1 MNVSSERPHRPALLL
16 GFFLL
21 LHVLNQVDRNLIA
34 SFGPEIVR
42 DLGLTRTQFG
52 IVTGIA
58 FTAFY
63 AVTALAAGVLADRY
77 GRTRILAVGLGVWSA
92 FTALS
97 GAARGFLSL
106 VALRPF
112 VATGEAT
119 LIPAA
124 TAILSE
130 RFPAAR
136 RATAIGIFFMGVPL
150 GVGASFF
157 LAGQLGPVLGW
168 RGVFVLLG
176 LLGLVFVAGVLALK
190 DRRTPGAHDEE
201 LPERTAAAVLAD
213 LGRELRSNSDL
224 RLSLAG
230 AVLMHVYLAGG
241 PFVKLWLVE
250 ERGFAGDQIAVTYG
264 AMVVVFGVIGAALGG
279 TMADWYARRFR
290 GGSAMF
296 LALFV
301 AMLAPLIIAFRFA
314 DPGSLLF
321 YAGMAAGI
329 LFFSSFYGP
338 AFAVMQSVTPQRL
351 HASVT
356 GLSMLLVNVLALG
369 IGGLVIGIASDAL
382 IARGSQDALSLP
394 LIIADLVSLLT
405 ILCFA
410 RIGWRKWRTQEDS
423 NLWPLPSEG
432 NALSS

>member
-1 MNVSSERPHRPALLL
+1 MHRPSDRSQQPVLLL

-42 DLGLTRTQFG
+42 DLDLSRTEFG
-52 IVTGIA
+52 IVTGVA

-63 AVTALAAGVLADRY
+63 AVTALGAGVLADRY
-77 GRTRILAVGLGVWSA
+77 GRTRILAFGLATWSG

-97 GAARGFLSL
+97 GMARSFVSL
-106 VALRPF
+106 VSIRPL

-136 RATAIGIFFMGVPL
+136 RATAIGVFFMGVPL

-176 LLGLVFVAGVLALK
+176 LIGLVLVSGVLALK
-190 DRRTPGAHDEE
+190 DKPVSAI
-201 LPERTAAAVLAD
+201 ERAEPVRSARAVLAD
-213 LGRELRSNSDL
+213 LGRELRVNGDL

-241 PFVKLWLVE
+241 PFIKLWLVE
-250 ERGFAGDQIAVTYG
+250 ERGYPSQGIATTYG
-264 AMVVVFGVIGAALGG
+264 LAVVIFGIIGAALGG
-279 TMADWYARRFR
+279 ALADWYARRFR
-290 GGSAMF
+290 GGHAMF
-296 LALFV
+296 LTLFV
-301 AMLAPLIIAFRFA
+301 AALAPFVVAFRFA
-314 DPGSLLF
+314 DPGSVLF

-338 AFAVMQSVTPQRL
+338 AFAVLQSVTPQRL
-351 HASVT
+351 HATVT
-356 GLSMLLVNVLALG
+356 GLSMLLVNILALG
-369 IGGLVIGIASDAL
+369 LGSLAIGAASDMLLAQGSDAAL
-382 IARGSQDALSLP
+382 TIP
-394 LIIADLVSLLT
+394 LFVADLVSLLT

-410 RIGWRKWRTQEDS
+410 RIGWREWQRA
-423 NLWPLPSEG
+423 G
-432 NALSS
+432 

>member
-1 MNVSSERPHRPALLL
+1 MPATAERAPRPGLLL

-42 DLGLTRTQFG
+42 DLGLSRTEFG
-52 IVTGIA
+52 IVTGMA
-58 FTAFY
+58 FTVFY

-77 GRTRILAVGLGVWSA
+77 GRTRILALGLATWSG

-106 VALRPF
+106 VSIRPL

-136 RATAIGIFFMGVPL
+136 RATAIGVFFMGVPL

-176 LLGLVFVAGVLALK
+176 LVGLVFVAGVLALK
-190 DRRTPGAHDEE
+190 DQPAPVTHQAEPVRSAR
-201 LPERTAAAVLAD
+201 AVLAD
-213 LGRELRSNSDL
+213 LWRELRVNSDL

-250 ERGFAGDQIAVTYG
+250 ERGYSSERIAMTYG
-264 AMVVVFGVIGAALGG
+264 AAVVIFGVIGAALGG
-279 TMADWYARRFR
+279 TLADWYARRFR
-290 GGSAMF
+290 GGRAMF

-301 AMLAPLIIAFRFA
+301 AALAPFVVAFRFA
-314 DPGSLLF
+314 EPGSVLF
-321 YAGMAAGI
+321 HAGMAAGI

-338 AFAVMQSVTPQRL
+338 AFAVLQSVTPQRL
-351 HASVT
+351 HATAT

-369 IGGLVIGIASDAL
+369 LGSLAIGAASDAL
-382 IARGSQDALSLP
+382 LARGSHVALTLP
-394 LIIADLVSLLT
+394 LIVADLISLLT

-410 RIGWRKWRTQEDS
+410 RIGWREWQR
-423 NLWPLPSEG
+423 
-432 NALSS
+432 AA

>member
-1 MNVSSERPHRPALLL
+1 LPSPPDRPQRPVLLL
-16 GFFLL
+16 VFFLL

-42 DLGLTRTQFG
+42 DLGLSRTEFG

-58 FTAFY
+58 FTIAY

-77 GRTRILAVGLGVWSA
+77 GRTRILAAGLATWSA

-130 RFPAAR
+130 RFSPAR
-136 RATAIGIFFMGVPL
+136 RATAIGVFFMGVPL

-157 LAGQLGPVLGW
+157 IAGQLGPLLGW
-168 RGVFVLLG
+168 RGVFILLG
-176 LLGLVFVAGVLALK
+176 LIGLIFVAGVLALQ
-190 DRRTPGAHDEE
+190 DRRKPALADGGEPA
-201 LPERTAAAVLAD
+201 PTAGAVLAD
-213 LGRELRSNSDL
+213 LGRELRANSDL
-224 RLSLAG
+224 RLGLAG
-230 AVLMHVYLAGG
+230 TVLMHVYLAGG

-250 ERGFAGDQIAVTYG
+250 ERGFASERIAVTYG
-264 AMVVVFGVIGAALGG
+264 LAVVVFGVIGAALGG
-279 TMADWYARRFR
+279 TLADWYARHFR
-290 GGSAMF
+290 GGRATF

-301 AMLAPLIIAFRFA
+301 TVLAPFIIAFRFA
-314 DPGSLLF
+314 DPGSVLF
-321 YAGMAAGI
+321 YAGMGAGI
-329 LFFSSFYGP
+329 LFFSAFYGP

-351 HASVT
+351 HASIT

-369 IGGLVIGIASDAL
+369 LGSLAIGAVSDVL
-382 IARGSQDALSLP
+382 LARGSHNALTLP
-394 LIIADLVSLLT
+394 LIVADLTSLLT

-410 RIGWRKWRTQEDS
+410 RIGWREWRTT
-423 NLWPLPSEG
+423 NR
-432 NALSS
+432 

>member
-1 MNVSSERPHRPALLL
+1 MADRQHHPVLLL

-21 LHVLNQVDRNLIA
+21 LHMLNQVDRNLIA

-42 DLGLTRTQFG
+42 DLGLSRAEFA
-52 IVTGIA
+52 IVAGIA

-77 GRTRILAVGLGVWSA
+77 GRTRILAVGLGTWSA

-106 VALRPF
+106 VILRPF

-130 RFPAAR
+130 RFSADR

-168 RGVFVLLG
+168 RGVFMLLG
-176 LLGLVFVAGVLALK
+176 LVGLVFVAGVLALK
-190 DRRTPGAHDEE
+190 DKRAPGPQDEE
-201 LPERTAAAVLAD
+201 LPERTAAAVLAE

-264 AMVVVFGVIGAALGG
+264 AMVVVFGVIGAAMGG

-290 GGSAMF
+290 GGRAMF

-301 AMLAPLIIAFRFA
+301 AMLAPFIIAFRFA
-314 DPGSLLF
+314 DPGSFLF
-321 YAGMAAGI
+321 YTGMAAGV

-369 IGGLVIGIASDAL
+369 LGGLAIGAVSDML
-382 IARGSQDALSLP
+382 VVQGRGDALSAP
-394 LIIADLVSLLT
+394 LIVGDMISLLT
-405 ILCFA
+405 IFCFG
-410 RIGWRKWRTQEDS
+410 RMGWRKWREDAT
-423 NLWPLPSEG
+423 SE
-432 NALSS
+432 

>member
-1 MNVSSERPHRPALLL
+1 MSSRSDRSQQPLLLL

-42 DLGLTRTQFG
+42 DLDLSRTQFG

-77 GRTRILAVGLGVWSA
+77 GRTRILAAGLVTWSA

-130 RFPAAR
+130 RFSADR
-136 RATAIGIFFMGVPL
+136 RATAIGVFFMGVPL

-157 LAGQLGPVLGW
+157 VAGQLGPVMGW
-168 RGVFVLLG
+168 RGVFILLG
-176 LLGLVFVAGVLALK
+176 VIGLVLVAGVLALK
-190 DRRTPGAHDEE
+190 DTKSTASSSGGGAE
-201 LPERTAAAVLAD
+201 PVRSAGAVLAD
-213 LGRELRSNSDL
+213 LAGELRSNLDL
-224 RLSLAG
+224 RLSLLGAG
-230 AVLMHVYLAGG
+230 LMHVYLAGG

-250 ERGFAGDQIAVTYG
+250 ERGFTSERIALTYG
-264 AMVVVFGVIGAALGG
+264 AMVLVFGVIGAAMGG
-279 TMADWYARRFR
+279 VLADWYARRFR
-290 GGSAMF
+290 GGRAMF
-296 LALFV
+296 LALFIG
-301 AMLAPLIIAFRFA
+301 ALAPFIIAFRFA
-314 DPGSLLF
+314 DPGSILF
-321 YAGMAAGI
+321 YTGMAAGI

-338 AFAVMQSVTPQRL
+338 AFAVLQSVTPGRL

-356 GLSMLLVNVLALG
+356 GLSMLLVNILALG
-369 IGGLVIGIASDAL
+369 LGGLIIGIAGDFFAQRGIHDAL
-382 IARGSQDALSLP
+382 TGP
-394 LIIADLVSLLT
+394 LFVADLVALLT
-405 ILCFA
+405 IPCFA
-410 RIGWRKWRTQEDS
+410 AIGWRSRRQH
-423 NLWPLPSEG
+423 LPDDERRIQ
-432 NALSS
+432 L

>member
-1 MNVSSERPHRPALLL
+1 MHRPSDRSQQPVLLL

-21 LHVLNQVDRNLIA
+21 LHILNQVDRNLIA

-42 DLGLTRTQFG
+42 DLDLSRTEFG
-52 IVTGIA
+52 IVTGVA

-63 AVTALAAGVLADRY
+63 AVTALGAGVLADRY
-77 GRTRILAVGLGVWSA
+77 GRTRILAFGLATWSG

-97 GAARGFLSL
+97 GMARSFVSL
-106 VALRPF
+106 VSIRPL

-136 RATAIGIFFMGVPL
+136 RATAIGVFFMGVPL

-176 LLGLVFVAGVLALK
+176 LIGLVLVAGVLALK
-190 DRRTPGAHDEE
+190 DKPVSAI
-201 LPERTAAAVLAD
+201 ERAEPVRSARAVLAD
-213 LGRELRSNSDL
+213 LGRELRVNGDL

-241 PFVKLWLVE
+241 PFIKLWLVE
-250 ERGFAGDQIAVTYG
+250 ERGYPSQGIATTYG
-264 AMVVVFGVIGAALGG
+264 LAVVIFGIIGAALGG
-279 TMADWYARRFR
+279 ALADWYARRFR
-290 GGSAMF
+290 GGRAMF
-296 LALFV
+296 LTLFV
-301 AMLAPLIIAFRFA
+301 AALAPFVVAFRFA
-314 DPGSLLF
+314 DPGSVLF

-338 AFAVMQSVTPQRL
+338 AFAVLQSVTPQRL
-351 HASVT
+351 HATVT
-356 GLSMLLVNVLALG
+356 GLSMLLVNILALG
-369 IGGLVIGIASDAL
+369 LGSLAIGAASDMLLAQGSDAAL
-382 IARGSQDALSLP
+382 TIP
-394 LIIADLVSLLT
+394 LFVADLVSLLT

-410 RIGWRKWRTQEDS
+410 KIGWREWQRA
-423 NLWPLPSEG
+423 G
-432 NALSS
+432 

>member
-1 MNVSSERPHRPALLL
+1 MPSPPDRPQRPVLLL
-16 GFFLL
+16 VFFLL

-42 DLGLTRTQFG
+42 DLGLSRTEFG

-58 FTAFY
+58 FTIAY

-77 GRTRILAVGLGVWSA
+77 GRTRILAAGLATWSA

-130 RFPAAR
+130 RFSPAR
-136 RATAIGIFFMGVPL
+136 RATAIGVFFMGVPL

-157 LAGQLGPVLGW
+157 IAGQLGPLLGW
-168 RGVFVLLG
+168 RGVFILLG
-176 LLGLVFVAGVLALK
+176 LIGLIFVAGVLALQ
-190 DRRTPGAHDEE
+190 DRRKPALADGGEPAPTAGA
-201 LPERTAAAVLAD
+201 VMAD
-213 LGRELRSNSDL
+213 LGRELRANSDL
-224 RLSLAG
+224 RLGLAG
-230 AVLMHVYLAGG
+230 TVLMHVYLAGG

-250 ERGFAGDQIAVTYG
+250 ERGFASERIAVTYG
-264 AMVVVFGVIGAALGG
+264 LAVVVFGVIGAALGG
-279 TMADWYARRFR
+279 TLADWYARHFR
-290 GGSAMF
+290 GGRATF

-301 AMLAPLIIAFRFA
+301 TVLAPLIIAFRFA
-314 DPGSLLF
+314 DPGSVLF
-321 YAGMAAGI
+321 YAGMGAGI
-329 LFFSSFYGP
+329 LFFSAFYGP

-351 HASVT
+351 HASIT

-369 IGGLVIGIASDAL
+369 LGSLAIGAVSDVL
-382 IARGSQDALSLP
+382 LARGSHNALTLP
-394 LIIADLVSLLT
+394 LIVADLTSLLT

-410 RIGWRKWRTQEDS
+410 RIGWREWRTT
-423 NLWPLPSEG
+423 NR
-432 NALSS
+432 

>member
-1 MNVSSERPHRPALLL
+1 MTPSGDRAHRPGLLL

-42 DLGLTRTQFG
+42 DLGLSRTEFG

-77 GRTRILAVGLGVWSA
+77 GRTRILAVGLTTWSA

-97 GAARGFLSL
+97 GAARGFFSL
-106 VALRPF
+106 VMMRPF

-136 RATAIGIFFMGVPL
+136 RATAIGVFFMGIPL

-176 LLGLVFVAGVLALK
+176 LVGVVFVAGVLMLRDK
-190 DRRTPGAHDEE
+190 GA
-201 LPERTAAAVLAD
+201 AAANGAGEPVRSARAVLAD
-213 LGRELRSNSDL
+213 LRRELRANADL

-230 AVLMHVYLAGG
+230 TVLMHVYLAGG

-250 ERGFAGDQIAVTYG
+250 ERGFAGDRIAMTYG
-264 AMVVVFGVIGAALGG
+264 LTVVIFGVIGAALGG
-279 TMADWYARRFR
+279 TLADWYARRWR
-290 GGSAMF
+290 GGRASF

-301 AMLAPLIIAFRFA
+301 AVLAPFIMAFRFA
-314 DPGSLLF
+314 EPGSLLF
-321 YAGMAAGI
+321 YAGMGAGV

-338 AFAVMQSVTPQRL
+338 AFAVMQSAAPERL
-351 HASVT
+351 HATIT
-356 GLSMLLVNVLALG
+356 GLAMLLVNVLALG
-369 IGGLVIGIASDAL
+369 LGGLAIGAASDLLLAQG
-382 IARGSQDALSLP
+382 RHDALTVP
-394 LIIADLVSLLT
+394 LIVADLTSLLT

-410 RIGWRKWRTQEDS
+410 RIGWREWQRGS
-423 NLWPLPSEG
+423 
-432 NALSS
+432 

>member
-1 MNVSSERPHRPALLL
+1 MHRPSDRSQQPVLLL

-42 DLGLTRTQFG
+42 DLGLSRTEFG
-52 IVTGIA
+52 IVTGVA

-63 AVTALAAGVLADRY
+63 AVTALGAGVLADRY
-77 GRTRILAVGLGVWSA
+77 GRTRILAFGLATWSG

-97 GAARGFLSL
+97 GMARSFVSL
-106 VALRPF
+106 VSIRPL

-136 RATAIGIFFMGVPL
+136 RATAIGVFFMGVPL

-176 LLGLVFVAGVLALK
+176 LIGLIFVAGVLALR
-190 DRRTPGAHDEE
+190 DRTTAVAHGAHEP
-201 LPERTAAAVLAD
+201 LRSASAVLTD
-213 LGRELRSNSDL
+213 LGRELRANADL

-230 AVLMHVYLAGG
+230 SVLMHLYLAGG

-250 ERGFAGDQIAVTYG
+250 ERGFAGDRIAMTYG
-264 AMVVVFGVIGAALGG
+264 LAVVVFGVIGAALGG
-279 TMADWYARRFR
+279 TLADWYARRWR
-290 GGSAMF
+290 GGRAALPACQQPPRSAAAPHRRGCAGQPGQRTPRQRRHAGAR
-296 LALFV
+296 LLPAHPAGWVPAGARACCLFPLTCCVGLWLCLV
-301 AMLAPLIIAFRFA
+301 AW
-314 DPGSLLF
+314 
-321 YAGMAAGI
+321 
-329 LFFSSFYGP
+329 
-338 AFAVMQSVTPQRL
+338 
-351 HASVT
+351 
-356 GLSMLLVNVLALG
+356 
-369 IGGLVIGIASDAL
+369 
-382 IARGSQDALSLP
+382 
-394 LIIADLVSLLT
+394 
-405 ILCFA
+405 LC
-410 RIGWRKWRTQEDS
+410 
-423 NLWPLPSEG
+423 
-432 NALSS
+432 

>member
-1 MNVSSERPHRPALLL
+1 MLL

-42 DLGLTRTQFG
+42 DLGLSRTEFG
-52 IVTGIA
+52 FVSGMA
-58 FTAFY
+58 FTVFY
-63 AVTALAAGVLADRY
+63 ALTALAAGVLADRF
-77 GRTRILAVGLGVWSA
+77 GRTRILALGLAIWSG

-106 VALRPF
+106 AAIRPV

-130 RFPAAR
+130 RFSPAR

-157 LAGQLGPVLGW
+157 LAGQLGPLLGW
-168 RGVFVLLG
+168 RNVFILLG
-176 LLGLVFVAGVLALK
+176 LIGLVFVVGVLALK
-190 DRRTPGAHDEE
+190 DKGRASANAA
-201 LPERTAAAVLAD
+201 TAAPRSARAVLGD
-213 LGRELRSNSDL
+213 LARELRTNSDF

-230 AVLMHVYLAGG
+230 SVLMHVYLAGG

-250 ERGFAGDQIAVTYG
+250 ERGFASERIAMTYG
-264 AMVVVFGVIGAALGG
+264 AAVLVFGVIGAGLGG
-279 TMADWYARRFR
+279 TLADWYAKRFR
-290 GGSAMF
+290 GGRATF

-301 AMLAPLIIAFRFA
+301 TMLAPFIIAFRFA
-314 DPGSLLF
+314 EPGSLLF

-338 AFAVMQSVTPQRL
+338 AFAVLQSVTPQRL
-351 HASVT
+351 HASAT

-369 IGGLVIGIASDAL
+369 LGSLAIGAISDML
-382 IARGSQDALSLP
+382 LARGSQHALTLP
-394 LIIADLVSLLT
+394 LIVADLTSLLT

-410 RIGWRKWRTQEDS
+410 RIGRREWLAANR
-423 NLWPLPSEG
+423 
-432 NALSS
+432 

>member
-1 MNVSSERPHRPALLL
+1 MLL

-42 DLGLTRTQFG
+42 DLGLSRTEFG
-52 IVTGIA
+52 FVSGMA
-58 FTAFY
+58 FTVFY
-63 AVTALAAGVLADRY
+63 ALTALAAGVLADRF
-77 GRTRILAVGLGVWSA
+77 GRTRILALGLAIWSG

-106 VALRPF
+106 AAIRPV

-130 RFPAAR
+130 RFSPAR

-157 LAGQLGPVLGW
+157 LAGKLGPVLGW
-168 RGVFVLLG
+168 RGVFVALG
-176 LLGLVFVAGVLALK
+176 LIGLLFVAGVLALK
-190 DRRTPGAHDEE
+190 DKGVPSASGLAE
-201 LPERTAAAVLAD
+201 PPRTARAVLDD
-213 LGRELRSNSDL
+213 LFRELRSNSDF
-224 RLSLAG
+224 RLGLAG
-230 AVLMHVYLAGG
+230 SVLMHVYLAGG

-250 ERGFAGDQIAVTYG
+250 ERGFASERIAMTYG
-264 AMVVVFGVIGAALGG
+264 AAVLVFGVIGAGLGG
-279 TMADWYARRFR
+279 TLADWYAKRFR
-290 GGSAMF
+290 GGRATF

-301 AMLAPLIIAFRFA
+301 TMLAPFIIAFRFA
-314 DPGSLLF
+314 EPGSLLF

-338 AFAVMQSVTPQRL
+338 AFAVLQSVTPQRL
-351 HASVT
+351 HASAT

-369 IGGLVIGIASDAL
+369 LGSLAIGAVSDML
-382 IARGSQDALSLP
+382 LARGSHQALTLP
-394 LIIADLVSLLT
+394 LIVADLTSLLT

-410 RIGWRKWRTQEDS
+410 RIGWREWQRA
-423 NLWPLPSEG
+423 G
-432 NALSS
+432 

>member
-1 MNVSSERPHRPALLL
+1 MLLL

-42 DLGLTRTQFG
+42 DLGLSRTEFG
-52 IVTGIA
+52 FVTGMA
-58 FTAFY
+58 FTVFY
-63 AVTALAAGVLADRY
+63 ALTALGAGVLADRY
-77 GRTRILAVGLGVWSA
+77 GRTRILALGLAIWSG

-106 VALRPF
+106 AAIRPV

-130 RFPAAR
+130 RFSPAR

-157 LAGQLGPVLGW
+157 LAGKLGPVLGW
-168 RGVFVLLG
+168 RGVFVALG
-176 LLGLVFVAGVLALK
+176 LIGLLFVAGVLALK
-190 DRRTPGAHDEE
+190 DKGVPSASGLAE
-201 LPERTAAAVLAD
+201 PPRTARAVLDD
-213 LGRELRSNSDL
+213 LFRELRSNSDF
-224 RLSLAG
+224 RLGLAG
-230 AVLMHVYLAGG
+230 SVLMHVYLAGG

-250 ERGFAGDQIAVTYG
+250 ERGFASERIATTYG
-264 AMVVVFGVIGAALGG
+264 AAVLVFGVIGAGLGG
-279 TMADWYARRFR
+279 TLADWYAKHFR
-290 GGSAMF
+290 GGRATF

-301 AMLAPLIIAFRFA
+301 TALAPFIIAFRFA
-314 DPGSLLF
+314 EPGSVLF
-321 YAGMAAGI
+321 YSGMAAGI

-338 AFAVMQSVTPQRL
+338 AFAVLQSVTPQRL
-351 HASVT
+351 HASAT

-369 IGGLVIGIASDAL
+369 LGSLAIGAVSDML
-382 IARGSQDALSLP
+382 LARGSHQALTLP
-394 LIIADLVSLLT
+394 LIVADLTSLLT

-410 RIGWRKWRTQEDS
+410 RIGWREWQRA
-423 NLWPLPSEG
+423 G
-432 NALSS
+432 

>member
-1 MNVSSERPHRPALLL
+1 MHRPSDRSQQPVLLL

-21 LHVLNQVDRNLIA
+21 LHILNQVDRNLIA

-42 DLGLTRTQFG
+42 DLGLSRTEFG
-52 IVTGIA
+52 IVTGVA

-63 AVTALAAGVLADRY
+63 AVTALGAGVLADRY
-77 GRTRILAVGLGVWSA
+77 GRTRILAFGLATWSG

-97 GAARGFLSL
+97 GMARSFVSL
-106 VALRPF
+106 VSIRPL

-136 RATAIGIFFMGVPL
+136 RATAIGVFFMGVPL

-176 LLGLVFVAGVLALK
+176 LIGLVLVAGVLALK
-190 DRRTPGAHDEE
+190 DKPPSAIKGAE
-201 LPERTAAAVLAD
+201 PVRSARAVLAD
-213 LGRELRSNSDL
+213 LGRELWVNGDL

-241 PFVKLWLVE
+241 PFIKLWLVE
-250 ERGFAGDQIAVTYG
+250 ERGYPSQGIATTYG
-264 AMVVVFGVIGAALGG
+264 LAVVIFGIIGAALGG
-279 TMADWYARRFR
+279 ALADWYARRFR
-290 GGSAMF
+290 GGRAMF
-296 LALFV
+296 LTLFV
-301 AMLAPLIIAFRFA
+301 AALAPFVMAFRFA
-314 DPGSLLF
+314 DPGSALF

-338 AFAVMQSVTPQRL
+338 AFAVLQSVTPQRL
-351 HASVT
+351 HATVT
-356 GLSMLLVNVLALG
+356 GLSMLLVNILALG
-369 IGGLVIGIASDAL
+369 LGSLAIGAASDMLLAQGSDAAL
-382 IARGSQDALSLP
+382 TIP
-394 LIIADLVSLLT
+394 LFVADLVSLLT

-410 RIGWRKWRTQEDS
+410 RIGWREWQRA
-423 NLWPLPSEG
+423 G
-432 NALSS
+432 